1 MLRGWTS
8 SSFAPSNFRCFCVD
22 TTVPMTRAI
31 CISPHIP
38 VVDNADDAGI
48 NRRLGGMER
57 EAGLLAANEEDLFAD
72 TRANGVD
79 RHERP
84 ADRLMIG

>member
-1 MLRGWTS
+1 
-8 SSFAPSNFRCFCVD
+8 V
-22 TTVPMTRAI
+22 I
-31 CISPHIP
+31 
-38 VVDNADDAGI
+38 DNADDAGI
-48 NRRLGGMER
+48 DRRLGGMER

-84 ADRLMIG
+84 AGRLMIGCERLHDQQLDPGQLLVFPGSHDIANHAG